1 MARFLMVTP
10 PFPGHVLPL
19 AGVARELEGRGHD
32 VAWVAHESRVG
43 RHIGSGATIFPA
55 GDEFLAHRDAYPESD
70 VLRGREAAD
79 FYWDHVVIPMA
90 VAMRGPLHAAVDTFG
105 PHVIVS
111 DQQSV
116 AGAIVARERG
126 LPWVTS
132 ASSSLTFTPIW
143 QQVPA
148 LAEWTL
154 RHTRRMYEILGI
166 PEMIDDDLLGTSSPY
181 LTSPYLTLLYA
192 TPELLGEV
200 GGQEELAFVGPII
213 DHRPTVEFPWEWLD
227 RHDTN
232 VLVTLGTQAPGVAE
246 RLMRVIVDAVA
257 GQPYGVVVVPPAD
270 AAADDV
276 EWADNIL
283 VRRFVP
289 QVDLLPR
296 MDAVLCHA
304 GHNTTVESLAY
315 GVPLVCAPIRHDQP
329 AIAGLVARSGAGV
342 RLKTTRAKPPAIAA
356 AIDTVLHDPSYR
368 AAAGRIAES
377 FRAAGGARAAADR
390 TEVLATVLAGRYGVG
405 RDNG

>member
-43 RHIGSGATIFPA
+43 CHIGSGATIFPA
-55 GDEFLAHRDAYPESD
+55 GDEFLAHRDAHPD
-70 VLRGREAAD
+70 RKLLRGREAAD

-90 VAMRGPLHAAVDTFG
+90 AAMRGPLHAAVDAFG
-105 PHVIVS
+105 PDVIVS

-116 AGAIVARERG
+116 AGGIVALERR
-126 LPWVTS
+126 LPWVSS
-132 ASSSLTFTPIW
+132 ASSSLTFTPLW
-143 QQVPA
+143 QQAPM
-148 LAEWTL
+148 LAEWVR
-154 RHTRRMYEILGI
+154 RHIRRMYEMLGI
-166 PEMIDDDLLGTSSPY
+166 PEMVEDHLDATSSPD
-181 LTSPYLTLLYA
+181 LTLLYA
-192 TPELLGEV
+192 TPELLGEL

-232 VLVTLGTQAPGVAE
+232 VLVTLGTQAQGVAG
-246 RLMRVIVDAVA
+246 RLMRAIVDAVA
-257 GQPYGVVVVPPAD
+257 GQPYGVVVVPPD
-270 AAADDV
+270 DDDV
-276 EWADNIL
+276 KPADNIL

-289 QVDLLPR
+289 QLDLLPR

-304 GHNTTVESLAY
+304 GHNTTVESLAH

-329 AIAGLVARSGAGV
+329 VIAGLVTRAGAGV
-342 RLKTTRAKPPAIAA
+342 RLKTSRAKPPDVTA

-390 TEVLATVLAGRYGVG
+390 IEVLATVAAR
-405 RDNG
+405 

>member
-1 MARFLMVTP
+1 VARFLMVTP

-19 AGVARELEGRGHD
+19 TGIARVLEGRGHD

-43 RHIGSGATIFPA
+43 SHIGPGATIFPA
-55 GDEFLAHRDAYPESD
+55 GDEFLAHRDAHPERE
-70 VLRGREAAD
+70 VLHGREAAD

-90 VAMRGPLHAAVDTFG
+90 VAMRGPLHAAVDAFG
-105 PHVIVS
+105 PDVIVS

-132 ASSSLTFTPIW
+132 ASSSLTFTPLW
-143 QQVPA
+143 QQAPM
-148 LAEWTL
+148 LAEWTR

-166 PEMIDDDLLGTSSPY
+166 PEMIDDDLDCTI
-181 LTSPYLTLLYA
+181 SPYLTLLYA
-192 TPELLGEV
+192 TPELLGEL

-213 DHRPTVEFPWEWLD
+213 GHRPTVEFPWEWLD

-232 VLVTLGTQAPGVAE
+232 VLVTLGTQAQGVAE
-246 RLMRVIVDAVA
+246 RLMRTIVDAVA

-270 AAADDV
+270 HQV
-276 EWADNIL
+276 EPAGNIV

-289 QVDLLPR
+289 QLDLLPR

-304 GHNTTVESLAY
+304 GHNTTVESLAH

-329 AIAGLVARSGAGV
+329 AIAGLVTSAGAGV
-342 RLKTTRAKPPAIAA
+342 RLKTRRAKPADVSA

-377 FRAAGGARAAADR
+377 FWAAGGAGAAADR
-390 TEVLATVLAGRYGVG
+390 IEILATVPAGRHRLG
-405 RDNG
+405 RDHG

>member
-19 AGVARELEGRGHD
+19 AGVARELERRGHD

-43 RHIGSGATIFPA
+43 SHIGSGATIFPA
-55 GDEFLAHRDAYPESD
+55 GDEFLAHRDAHPEHEI
-70 VLRGREAAD
+70 LRGREATD

-90 VAMRGPLHAAVDTFG
+90 VAMRGPLHAAVDAFG
-105 PHVIVS
+105 PDVIVS

-132 ASSSLTFTPIW
+132 ASSSLTFTPHW
-143 QQVPA
+143 QQVPMLA
-148 LAEWTL
+148 DMLAEWTL

-166 PEMIDDDLLGTSSPY
+166 PEMIEDDLDATSSPF
-181 LTSPYLTLLYA
+181 LTLLYA
-192 TPELLGEV
+192 TPEFLGQL

-213 DHRPTVEFPWEWLD
+213 DHRRPTVEFPWEWLD

-232 VLVTLGTQAPGVAE
+232 VLVTLGTQAQGLAE

-257 GQPYGVVVVPPAD
+257 GQPYGVVVVPPTAEE
-270 AAADDV
+270 V
-276 EWADNIL
+276 EPADNIL

-289 QVDLLPR
+289 QLDLLPR

-304 GHNTTVESLAY
+304 GHNTTVESLVH
-315 GVPLVCAPIRHDQP
+315 GVPLVCTPIRHDQP
-329 AIAGLVARSGAGV
+329 AIAGLVARAGAGM
-342 RLKTTRAKPPAIAA
+342 RLKTTRAKPPDVAA

-377 FRAAGGARAAADR
+377 FRTAGGARAAADR
-390 TEVLATVLAGRYGVG
+390 IEVLAREPAGRHSVG
-405 RDNG
+405 RNDG